1 MATETKASVR
11 CAIYTRKSS
20 EEGLEQSFNSLD
32 AQRESCLSYIQSQK
46 HEGWKALST
55 HYDDGG
61 FSGGTLVRPA
71 MTKLLADISA
81 GKVDLVV
88 VYKVDRLTRSL
99 SDFARIVEAFDAK
112 GVSFVSVT
120 QAFNTSTSMGRL
132 TLNVLLSFA
141 QFERE
146 VTGERIRDKIAA
158 SKKKGMWMGGMVPIG
173 YDLKDR
179 KLLVNEKEAETVR
192 RIFHLYLELRSVLAL
207 KAALDAEGILTK
219 TRTGPQGRRTGGQP
233 WFRGALYQLLQ
244 NPIYLGEIR
253 HRDVTYP
260 GEHEAIVSREV
271 WEEAQ
276 RLLADNAARRGR
288 AEGSLSPSLL
298 VGCVVDDQGNRMVPS
313 HTQRHNRRYRYY
325 VAVSPNLSQDGIT
338 KGGLRIPAHDLE
350 AGVWGRLREFLS
362 SPVQLLNALGEIGGR
377 QAQVIRAGAQAIQEW
392 EGRSPSSRREWL
404 GALLAQVV
412 VTPTSLALQLNR
424 SVLHSILGLTG
435 SEDGGAPITL
445 ETETRFKRNGRG
457 LRYVIPGPEGSWG
470 KAHQDK
476 PLIQAIARGRYWS
489 DQLLSGKAKSREEIA
504 TANGISGQHVARLLP
519 LAWLAPDIVEAILE
533 GRQPRGLTVKRLL
546 AKLPIDWAEQR
557 RVLGFDAKA

>member
-1 MATETKASVR
+1 MATETKTTVR

-158 SKKKGMWMGGMVPIG
+158 SKKKGMWMGGLVPIG

-179 KLLVNEKEAETVR
+179 KLLVNENEAETVR
-192 RIFHLYLELRSVLAL
+192 RIFRLYLELRSVLAL

-253 HRDVTYP
+253 HRDLTYP

-298 VGCVVDDQGNRMVPS
+298 VGCVVDDQGNRLVPS

-325 VAVSPNLSQDGIT
+325 VAVSPTLSQDGIT

-377 QAQVIRAGAQAIQEW
+377 QAQVIRAGTQAIQEW
-392 EGRSPSSRREWL
+392 EGRSASSRREWL
-404 GALLAQVV
+404 GSLLAQVV
-412 VTPTSLALQLNR
+412 VSPTSLALQLNR
-424 SVLHSILGLTG
+424 ATLLSILGLTG
-435 SEDGGAPITL
+435 GEGGEAPITL
-445 ETETRFKRNGRG
+445 ETESRFKRNGRG
-457 LRYVIPGPEGSWG
+457 LRYVIPSPEGAWG
-470 KAHQDK
+470 KTHQDK
-476 PLIQAIARGRYWS
+476 PLVQAIARGRYWC

-546 AKLPIDWAEQR
+546 AKLPMDWAEQR